1 MKLLFDQ
8 NLSPTLV
15 LLLKDI
21 FEGSIHVQAIGLG
34 NENDDLVWNYAKKEN
49 LIIVTKDLDFSE
61 RVSSYGFPPKVVW
74 IRRGNCTTNT
84 IESLLRDNYKDI
96 IELDK
101 NKDKGTLI
109 LW

>member
-21 FEGSIHVQAIGLG
+21 FEGNIHVQAIGLG
-34 NENDDLVWNYAKKEN
+34 NADDDLVWNYAKKEN
-49 LIIVTKDLDFSE
+49 LIIVTKDIDFSE
-61 RVSSYGFPPKVVW
+61 RVHSSGFPPKVIW
-74 IRRGNCTTNT
+74 IRRGNCSTNT

-96 IELDK
+96 IEFDK
-101 NKDKGTLI
+101 NDDNGTLI